1 LLSTST
7 IDNVRD
13 LPIEQVI
20 GNFVQLKRSGPNA
33 YKACCPLH
41 NENTPSFV
49 VTPSKNIFKC
59 FGCGAGGDA
68 IEFVMLHENLPFI
81 EAVKKIAQDHGI
93 PIEETETVGKTPEQV
108 KDEELMLK
116 WMQRAQ
122 QKYREAFVQRPSVVR
137 YLQGRGLTR
146 ATLIEWQFG
155 VVPDWQVITS
165 DLINAGHFRI
175 GEAAGLVKSGNGRM
189 WDYFHHRLTIPIHN
203 TQGQLI
209 GFGGRVLPESIQLG
223 ISPPASGGVAEGRGG
238 GAKYLNPPENPLYEK
253 SKLLFGLHKARKHFK
268 AHGMAVLVEGYLDVI
283 KMHQHGWNNTVAT
296 CGTALTEAQAKHLK
310 RFTDTV
316 LILRDGDKAGLNA
329 LKKDI
334 PTLLAQQFTVYVCEL
349 PAGEDPDTL
358 FTPNGFSPCDYILK
372 VTSVLKNYQDGV
384 DYICAQHL
392 ADAHLSAS
400 HMAEAIQK
408 CVELLALITNMVR
421 REQHIKNIIA
431 SNKKLK
437 FKPTDFTKP
446 IAQLL
451 QQREDERK
459 AAQQQPD
466 EFETVPKWVDRKRM
480 EIDGFVQLYQD
491 TAGYK
496 AGIYFMNAKTRQLYR
511 VTNFTIKPLYHIY
524 DQANNR
530 RLVEVDNTHR
540 NAVVELS
547 NQANVNQGSFE
558 VELINKGNFM
568 CYEYMAR
575 SEFKRIVAWLLS
587 SMPIAYEL
595 KTLGWQPEG
604 FFAYSN
610 AVHYNGNLVQYD
622 DLGMVQIE
630 DKYYMSL
637 GNSKIHRDERTT
649 DNPYENDLYLKYM
662 PAPSSGITNFQT
674 WAQYFFNA
682 YGAHAPFGIAFTF
695 LTLFKDVVTQVT
707 KMPML
712 YCYGQKGS
720 GKSAMAESI
729 MWLFFSGKNPEGN
742 LIQATN
748 LNPGQTTFFSFW
760 NRLERFRNCPTLMN
774 EFDENVIE
782 PWKTGAFKASY
793 DGEGR
798 EVGEGTTGKK
808 RKTAIQKVQGTII
821 LVGQYMAMKDDAAVS
836 SRSIPCNF
844 SLERLKNLTTDE
856 INAFNTLREAE
867 HNGLSGILNELMLH
881 RAEVKKSLRKN
892 FSDIQNKVM
901 DEMRKQGYRIEARLI
916 SNYSIM
922 LAATKSLTDLGIK
935 LPYTF
940 DEFYTNAMDR
950 MVKHNQMLRDNSIVH
965 QFWKGVE
972 VLFDMGLIQA
982 GNQIAISHYPAGIN
996 IKEGSAVAKKEVA
1009 GPVLLVR
1016 FSNVFSAYAKYH
1028 RERTGNAPQN
1038 EETILNYLKEQT
1050 YFIGLTPNETF
1061 NDKRTSAYAF
1071 NYSAMQELGITLEK
1085 NHSERKP
1092 ETVEPFAPQENE
1104 KGYPND
1110 WN

>member
-1 LLSTST
+1 MLSTAT
-7 IDNVRD
+7 IDNVRE
-13 LPIEQVI
+13 LAIENII
-20 GNFVQLKRSGPNA
+20 GNYVQLKRSGPNA

-81 EAVKKIAQDHGI
+81 EAVKKIATENGI
-93 PIEETETVGKTPEQV
+93 AIEETETVAKTPEQQ
-108 KDEELMLK
+108 KDETLMLQ
-116 WMQRAQ
+116 WVQRAQ
-122 QKYREAFVQRPSVVR
+122 TKYRHELTQRPSVVR
-137 YLQGRGLTR
+137 YLYARGLTR
-146 ATLIEWQFG
+146 STIIEWQFG
-155 VVPDWQVITS
+155 VVPDWKVITP
-165 DLINAGHFRI
+165 DLINAGMFRI
-175 GEAAGLVKSGNGRM
+175 GEAAGLVKTGNGNT
-189 WDYFHHRLTIPIHN
+189 WDVFHHRLTIPIHN
-203 TQGQLI
+203 TQGELI
-209 GFGGRVLPESIQLG
+209 GFGGRVVPGLEPLKG
-223 ISPPASGGVAEGRGG
+223 NVDGP
-238 GAKYLNPPENPLYEK
+238 KYMNPPENPLYEK

-283 KMHQHGWNNTVAT
+283 KMHQRGWNNTVAT
-296 CGTALTEAQAKHLK
+296 CGTALTPQQAKHLK
-310 RFTDTV
+310 RFNDTDTV

-329 LKKDI
+329 IKKDI
-334 PTLLAQQFTVYVCEL
+334 PILLAEQFTVYVCEL

-358 FTPNGFSPCDYILK
+358 FSKPFERI
-372 VTSVLKNYQDGV
+372 VQVLSQYSDGV
-384 DYICAQHL
+384 DYLCAQHL

-408 CVELLALITNMVR
+408 CVEVLALITNMVR
-421 REQHIKNIIA
+421 REQHIKNIIG
-431 SNKKLK
+431 NHKKLK
-437 FKPTDFTKP
+437 FKPGDFTKP

-451 QQREDERK
+451 QQREDERLA
-459 AAQQQPD
+459 AAQAQD
-466 EFETVPKWVDRKRM
+466 EFETVPKWVDKNRL
-480 EIDGFVQLYQD
+480 EIDGFVQLYAD
-491 TAGYK
+491 TTGYK
-496 AGIYFMNAKTRQLYR
+496 AGIWFMNVKTRQLYR
-511 VTNFTIKPLYHIY
+511 VTNFTLKPLYHIY

-540 NAVVELS
+540 NAVAELP
-547 NQANVNQGSFE
+547 NQAFVNQGSFE

-568 CYEYMAR
+568 CYEFMGR
-575 SEFKRIVAWLLS
+575 SEFKRIVAWLNN

-610 AVHYNGNLVQYD
+610 AIHHHGKLLQYD
-622 DLGMVQIE
+622 ELGMVQVE
-630 DKYYMSL
+630 DKYFMSL

-662 PAPSSGITNFQT
+662 PAPSSGITDFQT

-695 LTLFKDVVTQVT
+695 LTLFKDIVTRVT
-707 KMPML
+707 KMPLL

-729 MWLFFSGKNPEGN
+729 TWLFFSGKDAEGN
-742 LIQATN
+742 LIKGFN
-748 LNPGQTTFFSFW
+748 LNPGQSTPFSFF
-760 NRLERFRNCPTLMN
+760 NRVERFRNCPILMN
-774 EFDENVIE
+774 EFDENAIE
-782 PWKTGAFKASY
+782 PWKTGTMKAAY

-798 EVGEGTTGKK
+798 EVGDGETGRK
-808 RKTAIQKVQGTII
+808 RKTKIQKVQGTII
-821 LVGQYMAMKDDAAVS
+821 LVGQYLAMKDDAAVS

-844 SLERLKNLTTDE
+844 SLERLKSLGADE
-856 INAFNTLREAE
+856 MNAFLKLRDAE
-867 HNGLSGILNELMLH
+867 HDGLSGILIELMMH
-881 RAEVKKSLRKN
+881 RENVQKSLRKN
-892 FSDIQNKVM
+892 FTDIQSRIM
-901 DEMRKQGYRIEARLI
+901 TETRQQGYRIEARLI

-935 LPYTF
+935 LPYSF
-940 DEFYTNAMDR
+940 EDFYTQAMDR
-950 MVKHNQMLRDNSIVH
+950 MVRHNQTLRDNSIVH

-972 VLFDMGLIQA
+972 VLFDTGLINA
-982 GNQIAISHYPAGIN
+982 GNQIALTHYPQGIN
-996 IKEGSAVAKKEVA
+996 IKEGSTVERKTVS

-1016 FSNVFSAYAKYH
+1016 FSNVYSVYAKYH
-1028 RERTGNAPQN
+1028 RERTGQPAQN

-1071 NYSAMQELGITLEK
+1071 NYTAMQEFGITLEK
-1085 NHSERKP
+1085 NHSEQPK
-1092 ETVEPFAPQENE
+1092 EKANGFEPVQEND
-1104 KGYPND
+1104 KGYPNN
-1110 WN
+1110 WQ